1 MGRGW
6 AFASSSVGIFGSACR
21 RPAMVT
27 QGRCCLLREW
37 LSWEW
42 APQGSGSL
50 NTHGV
55 TVGTRITM
63 TSGHSA
69 PPASQSPGNAVEPGG
84 DWLGLAGTGCAR
96 CGAALLAPHRGPS
109 RPEAEPAPSPRCQQ
123 PLQSSVLCACSS
135 SGCHRPGPCPQA
147 WLPHR
152 APRPG
157 DAPVPAYS
165 NAGEARRPVP
175 RGHWPR
181 RAAPGSR
188 RGPRGDQPSPQPAL
202 GGPSQ
207 AALLQCLSSRGG
219 AGKGSHPQPGRGSR
233 AASLGLTVCAPF
245 RAGTKRKAA
254 FVPSYNT
261 EKHLCLMHMPA
272 PFLTESGFGAQW
284 KLLGRT
290 KKTH

>member
-1 MGRGW
+1 M
-6 AFASSSVGIFGSACR
+6 VR
-21 RPAMVT
+21 RLHHKALAV
-27 QGRCCLLREW
+27 
-37 LSWEW
+37 
-42 APQGSGSL
+42 
-50 NTHGV
+50 
-55 TVGTRITM
+55 
-63 TSGHSA
+63 
-69 PPASQSPGNAVEPGG
+69 AVETLTPTPRG
-84 DWLGLAGTGCAR
+84 DWLEPAVPGVGQP
-96 CGAALLAPHRGPS
+96 LLAPHRGPS
-109 RPEAEPAPSPRCQQ
+109 RPEPAPPTSPRCQQ

-165 NAGEARRPVP
+165 NAGKARRPVL

-245 RAGTKRKAA
+245 RAGMRRKAA

-261 EKHLCLMHMPA
+261 EKRL
-272 PFLTESGFGAQW
+272 SRAQACTFSDRKW
-284 KLLGRT
+284 LWGT
-290 KKTH
+290 METPGEKKKNPNH